1 MTRLGRLALALG
13 FAATPLL
20 AACDRYTLTE
30 TAPVTMADAYVVDP
44 RIAWNRRSQG
54 RTEIW
59 TVDGPML
66 QELRFVNGLEDG
78 EVLFG
83 GTDAKKLPPF
93 SPRMTAIEVVEF
105 FALSFTRAGVTNF
118 EHRALR
124 PTAFAGRGG
133 FRFEF
138 AYSLEDGLARE
149 GFAVG
154 AVRDSRLY
162 LVVYSGTQLHFFAKH
177 KADAEAVVA
186 SIRPRGGPAP

>member
-1 MTRLGRLALALG
+1 MMRRAPLALAG
-13 FAATPLL
+13 AAALLL

-30 TAPVTMADAYVVDP
+30 SAPLVMADAYVVDP

-54 RTEIW
+54 KTEIW

-78 EVLFG
+78 DVLFG
-83 GTDAKKLPPF
+83 GADAKKLPPF
-93 SPRMTAIEVVEF
+93 SARMTPIEVVEF
-105 FALSFTRAGVTNF
+105 FALSFARAGVTNF

-124 PTAFAGRGG
+124 PAAFAGRGG

-154 AVRDSRLY
+154 AIRDGRLY

-186 SIRPRGGPAP
+186 SIRPRGPAAP